1 MTCRLE
7 PGVYYTDGNGSPL
20 IITDVDYR
28 SFSLPIL
35 TTIIRS
41 LTDAYRSALAA
52 KPYVQACHKL
62 QTADRS
68 SKDMGDLLSLRY
80 GASEPDPLRNFLV
93 KLSIRAFIGVG
104 YCIPR
109 KSLEGIDRSDHS
121 RFVQFCEVTASK
133 VPQTQRTRH
142 VKRALGDIDKK
153 YFSRLQQELNEPT
166 RITTVKESTHTLRRS
181 RPFRNPSRSAVI
193 EACTDRDDF
202 TEPIEF
208 QRLGGTAKR
217 PIGYNE
223 KRWTADASG
232 FGGDVD
238 TWPGIRKRY
247 ECKQDFDYWYK
258 LLISPQVSRSSNS
271 PEHSDDSQPS
281 TIFDPAA
288 LTSQNMQSQH
298 CASRESRQFN
308 VPNSTTPAE
317 TTDQENQMIARDRTL
332 MISDIIES
340 NSSPGQ
346 TMPQLLS
353 SMALTCTSEHGGAEG
368 GIIFYEGR
376 RQVIAQKA
384 LLLKALE
391 EICVSASVITTESIH
406 ILPLV
411 EFVFRLEG
419 VLFTSKMEISGD
431 VAKKITKN
439 FKTQKFNVYF
449 PRELSS

>member
-93 KLSIRAFIGVG
+93 KLSIRAFLGVG

-153 YFSRLQQELNEPT
+153 YFSRLQQELNDASDTEAKNTSQNP
-166 RITTVKESTHTLRRS
+166 RESR
-181 RPFRNPSRSAVI
+181 PSRSPLIHSAVP
-193 EACTDRDDF
+193 DPSNSRDWGAQQNDQLD
-202 TEPIEF
+202 TTRSDGLRM
-208 QRLGGTAKR
+208 Q
-217 PIGYNE
+217 
-223 KRWTADASG
+223 
-232 FGGDVD
+232 VD
-238 TWPGIRKRY
+238 LEGMSTHGQ
-247 ECKQDFDYWYK
+247 E
-258 LLISPQVSRSSNS
+258 LESVSRSSNS

-368 GIIFYEGR
+368 K
-376 RQVIAQKA
+376 KA
-384 LLLKALE
+384 
-391 EICVSASVITTESIH
+391 SPT
-406 ILPLV
+406 ILIP
-411 EFVFRLEG
+411 
-419 VLFTSKMEISGD
+419 
-431 VAKKITKN
+431 AN
-439 FKTQKFNVYF
+439 QC
-449 PRELSS
+449 

>member
-93 KLSIRAFIGVG
+93 KLSIRAFLGVG

-153 YFSRLQQELNEPT
+153 YFSRLQQELNDASDTEGQT
-166 RITTVKESTHTLRRS
+166 TTVLRSTGTKLITQAKNTSQNPRESR
-181 RPFRNPSRSAVI
+181 PSRSPLIHSAVPDPSEIPVDQPSSKRARI
-193 EACTDRDDF
+193 ET
-202 TEPIEF
+202 
-208 QRLGGTAKR
+208 
-217 PIGYNE
+217 
-223 KRWTADASG
+223 
-232 FGGDVD
+232 
-238 TWPGIRKRY
+238 
-247 ECKQDFDYWYK
+247 
-258 LLISPQVSRSSNS
+258 ISPSPSNSRDWGAQQNDQLDTTRSDGLRMQVDLEGMSTHGQELESVSRSSNS

-353 SMALTCTSEHGGAEG
+353 SMALTCTSEHDGAEG
-368 GIIFYEGR
+368 K
-376 RQVIAQKA
+376 KA
-384 LLLKALE
+384 
-391 EICVSASVITTESIH
+391 SPT
-406 ILPLV
+406 ILIP
-411 EFVFRLEG
+411 
-419 VLFTSKMEISGD
+419 
-431 VAKKITKN
+431 AN
-439 FKTQKFNVYF
+439 QC
-449 PRELSS
+449 